1 MSQRMTKEEN
11 EQYIAT
17 LQLLLGDKND
27 IDIIYVLNTA
37 FPQFKMLF
45 AHQLQNLRDSL
56 DDLTGKAQ
64 LMRASI

>member
-1 MSQRMTKEEN
+1 MSQRMTLDDR

-17 LQLLLGDKND
+17 LRLLLGDKNEM
-27 IDIIYVLNTA
+27 DIIHVLNTA
-37 FPQFKMLF
+37 FPQFTMLF

-56 DDLTGKAQ
+56 DDLTNKAQ